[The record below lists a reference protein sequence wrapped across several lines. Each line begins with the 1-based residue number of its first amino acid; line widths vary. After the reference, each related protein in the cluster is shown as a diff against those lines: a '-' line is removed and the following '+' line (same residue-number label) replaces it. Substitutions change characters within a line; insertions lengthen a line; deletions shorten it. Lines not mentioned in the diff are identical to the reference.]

1 MNLSTRLSLAFGI
14 LIILIIACT
23 SVAVIA
29 LFEAQTGMDN
39 AINIKMKK
47 YQLVLEIRS
56 EVRDMTIAVSNIA
69 LMADRDSKQAE
80 WQRFSEQK
88 SLLVKNHQALESLM
102 HVEATSQDR
111 AILDKIVLNEAPA
124 LKALEEAANLGLNGH
139 QDEIAS
145 YLINKVNPL
154 QKQLHLALNDMTSA
168 QLFNNQQ
175 AGEANRNEIH
185 SAAAI
190 LAAIAGLS
198 LVISIITGIAVVRTV
213 MRQLGGEPALAQ
225 ALAGAIASGDLS
237 SVVELHRNDKT
248 SLLALLVAMQSQ
260 LRSLVLQIKDSA
272 SSVAS
277 ASEEIAKGNAE
288 LSSRTEGQ
296 ASALQQTASS
306 MEQLSATVSSSS
318 ADALKTASAARQVS
332 DMALDGEKDVKK
344 MSLAMDGISSC
355 AAKVRDITSVIEG
368 IAFQTNI
375 LALNAAVEAAR
386 AGEEGRGFAVVA
398 GEVRTLAQRTSTA
411 AKEIRTLIESTV
423 LQVEDGVSVANGTGL
438 KIVSIVGVV
447 GDLADSMDAIALTS
461 SEQMQGI
468 AQISI
473 AVNQMDGVTQNN
485 AALVEES
492 SAASHYLSEQAQ
504 TLRSM
509 VGIFR
514 T

>member
-1 MNLSTRLSLAFGI
+1 MKLSTRLSLAFGI
-14 LIILIIACT
+14 LIMLIIACT

-29 LFEAQTGMDN
+29 LLEAQTGMDN

-47 YQLVLEIRS
+47 YQLVLEMRS
-56 EVRDMTIAVSNIA
+56 EVRDMAIAVSNIA
-69 LMADRDSKQAE
+69 LMTDRDAKQSE
-80 WQRFSEQK
+80 WKRFSEQK
-88 SLLVKNHQALESLM
+88 SLLVKNHQALESLI
-102 HVEATSQDR
+102 HAESTSQDR
-111 AILDKIVLNEAPA
+111 AILDKIILSEDPA
-124 LKALEEAANLGLNGH
+124 LKALEEGAQLGLNGH
-139 QDEIAS
+139 QEAIAS
-145 YLINKVNPL
+145 YLVNQVNPM
-154 QKQLHLALNDMTSA
+154 QKQLHRALNDMTSV
-168 QLFNNQQ
+168 QLYNNQQ
-175 AGEANRNEIH
+175 AGEVNRYKIH
-185 SAAAI
+185 RAAAV
-190 LAAIAGLS
+190 LAMIAGLS
-198 LVISIITGIAVVRTV
+198 LVVSTITGVAVVRTV

-225 ALAGAIASGDLS
+225 ALAASIASGDLS
-237 SVVELHRNDKT
+237 SVVKLHRQDKT

-260 LRSLVLQIKDSA
+260 LRSLVLQIKDAA
-272 SSVAS
+272 SSVAA

-288 LSSRTEGQ
+288 LSSRTEEQ
-296 ASALQQTASS
+296 SSALQQTASS
-306 MEQLSATVSSSS
+306 MEQLTATVSSSS
-318 ADALKTASAARQVS
+318 AGARKTASAARQVA
-332 DMALDGEKDVKK
+332 DMALDGERDVKK
-344 MSLAMDGISSC
+344 MSLAMDGISSG
-355 AAKVRDITSVIEG
+355 AAKVRDITGVIEG

-398 GEVRTLAQRTSTA
+398 GEVRTLAQRTATA

-438 KIVSIVGVV
+438 KIVSIVGMV

-485 AALVEES
+485 AGLVEES